1 MPQPVLLY
9 DTMTRSVKA
18 VRSLDGD
25 TVRFYCCGPTVYG
38 PAHIGNFRTFV
49 SQDILRR
56 TLELAGWQTRHVRN
70 VTDVDDK
77 TIRQSQAQGQSLK
90 EFTDFW
96 LAQFRADCAA
106 LNLLPP
112 HVEPGAVEHIPLQI
126 SLIETLMDKRHAY
139 RTDDGSV
146 YFRID
151 SFPAYGRLSRVKE
164 RELSTGAGGAATVS
178 GKNLADEYE
187 RESLAD
193 FALWKARKPE
203 DGGNVWCAPWGE
215 GRPGWHLECSCMS
228 MRYLGES
235 FDVHGGGVDLIFP
248 HHENEIAQS
257 EAATGRTFAAHWFH
271 TAHLLVEN
279 RKMSKRDGNL
289 HTLADLQRQG
299 FTPME
304 VRYVL
309 LAGKYSQPL
318 NFTLESL
325 SAARAALKKLARAA
339 ASLSAGAPEIDY
351 EQLVTQAASLSA
363 DNPFHA
369 AWEALRNDLNVSEA
383 LGQTFVALKEIE
395 KVTDKKTARLG
406 FQRIIR
412 ALGLALPPADDEATV
427 SDDLPAEIRDL
438 AEQRWAA
445 KKARDW
451 KLADDL
457 RAQLAAQGWA
467 MQDAKDDY
475 KLVRATSQPV

>member
-1 MPQPVLLY
+1 MPQDVHVY

-18 VRSLDGD
+18 VQPLDGK

-56 TLELAGWQTRHVRN
+56 TLELAGWETKHVRN

-77 TIRQSQAQGQSLK
+77 TIRQSQTQGKTLK
-90 EFTDFW
+90 EFTDYW
-96 LAQFRADCAA
+96 LKLFRDDCAA

-112 HVEPGAVEHIPLQI
+112 HVEPSAVEHIPQQVN
-126 SLIETLMDKRHAY
+126 LIETLMAKQHAY

-151 SFPAYGRLSRVKE
+151 SFPEYGRLSRVKE
-164 RELSTGAGGAATVS
+164 RELAPGTNSGGKA
-178 GKNLADEYE
+178 NLSDEYE

-203 DGGNVWCAPWGE
+203 DGANVWCAPWGE

-228 MRYLGES
+228 MQYLGES
-235 FDVHGGGVDLIFP
+235 FDLHGGGVDLIFP

-257 EAATGRTFAAHWFH
+257 EAATGKVFAKHWFH
-271 TAHLLVEN
+271 TTHLLVEN
-279 RKMSKRDGNL
+279 RKMSKSDGNL
-289 HTLADLQRQG
+289 FTLQDLKDKG

-318 NFTLESL
+318 NFTIDSL
-325 SAARAALKKLARAA
+325 NAARAALKKLAKA
-339 ASLSAGAPEIDY
+339 ASSLAPKEITF
-351 EQLVTQAASLSA
+351 EQLKQQTLTA

-369 AWEALRNDLNVSEA
+369 AWEALKNDLNVSEA
-383 LGQTFVALKEIE
+383 LGQTFVALKD
-395 KVTDKKTARLG
+395 TDKFSDKTAAWLG
-406 FQRIIR
+406 FQRIIQ
-412 ALGLALPPADDEATV
+412 ALGLILPDANDEVTADV
-427 SDDLPAEIRDL
+427 PAEVREV
-438 AEQRWAA
+438 AAKRWEA

-451 KLADDL
+451 KLADEC
-457 RAQLAAQGWA
+457 RAKLSELGWA

-475 KLVRATSQPV
+475 KLTKLN